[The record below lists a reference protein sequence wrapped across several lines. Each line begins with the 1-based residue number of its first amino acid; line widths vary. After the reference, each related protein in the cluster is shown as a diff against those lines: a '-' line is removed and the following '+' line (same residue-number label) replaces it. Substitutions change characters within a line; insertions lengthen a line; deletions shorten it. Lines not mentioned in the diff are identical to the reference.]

1 LDSGATSQKPKAVL
15 DALTSYY
22 ENNNANIHRGIH
34 TLGDESTRMYQESRE
49 AVAGFIDAGDSS
61 EVLFVRNTTEAIN
74 LVAYAWGRKNV
85 KSGDVILLTEMEH
98 HSNVVPWQVLV
109 DEVGAKVEY
118 VLVNEEGVLDMD
130 DLNNKLLMKP
140 KLLSLVHVSNFLGT
154 INPIE
159 EIVKLAKENEVKVLV
174 DGAQAVPHMRVSMRS
189 IGADFYAFSGHKM
202 LAPMGIGV
210 LYVKKENF
218 SDMSPFLFGGG
229 MISEVHKSDVIYAS
243 LPDKYDGGTPNVAG
257 AVGIAEAIKYLEEIG
272 MDEIEK
278 HEKELMEYALEKLR
292 TIEDLKIFG
301 PKNIED
307 RGGVVSFTV
316 EGAHAHDVAQILD
329 REMGVAVRSGH
340 HCTMIM
346 HEKLGVPATT
356 RASFYLY
363 NNKEDVD
370 KLVEGIN
377 KVKKIFGEPSTRIN
391 TVRGK

>member
-1 LDSGATSQKPKAVL
+1 VL
-15 DALTSYY
+15 A
-22 ENNNANIHRGIH
+22 
-34 TLGDESTRMYQESRE
+34 
-49 AVAGFIDAGDSS
+49 
-61 EVLFVRNTTEAIN
+61 
-74 LVAYAWGRKNV
+74 
-85 KSGDVILLTEMEH
+85 
-98 HSNVVPWQVLV
+98 

-159 EIVKLAKENEVKVLV
+159 EIVKLAKENGVKVLV